1 MNKLAI
7 VKGGGVSTK
16 DVHEFRQ
23 NHCIRIAFAEPLCK
37 VGGALHVTCDVWR
50 VTCDVWRVTH
60 MQEES
65 MGEKLQKVGGGSA
78 LQLRIVG

>member
-37 VGGALHVTCDVWR
+37 VGGALHVTCD
-50 VTCDVWRVTH
+50 
-60 MQEES
+60 
-65 MGEKLQKVGGGSA
+65 L
-78 LQLRIVG
+78 